1 MTILAAYSAR
11 GHSHAPLHLAAE
23 IARTN
28 GERVLAAAILEANVT
43 VDSDQVEKE
52 YLTALTSRTEA
63 SLREAAAGIHGVEI
77 TPLVHL
83 ATSVPRGITEL
94 TADNDI
100 DLVVAGSSSSGLL
113 GRILLGSVTERMVH
127 GADVPVAIAPRGY
140 PPSATP
146 IQRLTVAFG
155 GHADAHRVIASA
167 GELALAWNVPLRIAS
182 FTVRPVW
189 RYGYGVESAAD
200 DLAIRKWSD
209 RTTEKVVEQLAEARK
224 SIPIPD
230 VDVIIGTGGDWPG
243 AVTDISWQ
251 SGDLMLLGSGAAG
264 QFNQVFL
271 GSAAARILR
280 HSPVPV
286 MILPRA

>member
-1 MTILAAYSAR
+1 MTILAAFSAR
-11 GHSHAPLHLAAE
+11 GQSHAPLHLAAE

-28 GERVLAAAILEANVT
+28 GEKVLAAAILEANVT

-52 YLTALTSRTEA
+52 YLTALSARTEA
-63 SLREAAAGIHGVEI
+63 SLRTAIAGVHGVEI
-77 TPLVHL
+77 TPTVHL
-83 ATSVPRGITEL
+83 ATSVPRGISEL
-94 TADNDI
+94 TAENDV

-140 PPSATP
+140 PASPSS

-155 GHADAHRVIASA
+155 GHADANRVIASA
-167 GELALAWNVPLRIAS
+167 GELALAWNVPLRIVS

-189 RYGYGVESAAD
+189 RFGYGVESGAD
-200 DLAIRKWSD
+200 DLAIRKWTE

-230 VDVIIGTGGDWPG
+230 VDVIIGAGGDWPG
-243 AVTDISWQ
+243 AVNDVSWQ
-251 SGDLMLLGSGAAG
+251 PGDLMVLGSGAAG

-280 HSPVPV
+280 HAPVPV